1 VCEAGSFCPPGS
13 VTETSC
19 AEGYCCPDT
28 STQAECPA
36 ESSVALIA
44 GVAATS
50 VVIVGVLFMAYASR
64 RTKAKKGALQHDGVT
79 WGDVETATPNSGAE
93 GGTITTSSYTH
104 GSAPVC
110 AIALPAA
117 VQNPIYASASIAIP
131 APSAPALSGKEA
143 EMTVPRILSARA
155 VKVDVGEGQSI
166 SEQLEAVWQLHAA
179 GALTGDEYAS
189 AKRGIL
195 ESNI

>member
-1 VCEAGSFCPPGS
+1 
-13 VTETSC
+13 
-19 AEGYCCPDT
+19 
-28 STQAECPA
+28 
-36 ESSVALIA
+36 
-44 GVAATS
+44 
-50 VVIVGVLFMAYASR
+50 MAYASR

-79 WGDVETATPNSGAE
+79 WDDVETATPNSGAE
-93 GGTITTSSYTH
+93 GGAIPTSSYTH
-104 GSAPVC
+104 GSAPPVC
-110 AIALPAA
+110 AIAVPAA
-117 VQNPIYASASIAIP
+117 VQHPIYASASTAMP
-131 APSAPALSGKEA
+131 APSAPALLVSGKEA
-143 EMTVPRILSARA
+143 EMAGSRILSAHA

>member
-1 VCEAGSFCPPGS
+1 
-13 VTETSC
+13 
-19 AEGYCCPDT
+19 
-28 STQAECPA
+28 
-36 ESSVALIA
+36 
-44 GVAATS
+44 
-50 VVIVGVLFMAYASR
+50 MAHASR
-64 RTKAKKGALQHDGVT
+64 RTKAKKGALQHDGVM
-79 WGDVETATPNSGAE
+79 WDDVETATPNSGAE
-93 GGTITTSSYTH
+93 GGAIPTSSYTH
-104 GSAPVC
+104 GSAPPVC
-110 AIALPAA
+110 AIAVPAA
-117 VQNPIYASASIAIP
+117 VQNPINAGASTAMP

-195 ESNI
+195 DAHI

>member
-1 VCEAGSFCPPGS
+1 
-13 VTETSC
+13 
-19 AEGYCCPDT
+19 
-28 STQAECPA
+28 
-36 ESSVALIA
+36 
-44 GVAATS
+44 
-50 VVIVGVLFMAYASR
+50 MACASR
-64 RTKAKKGALQHDGVT
+64 RTKAKKGALQHDGVI
-79 WGDVETATPNSGAE
+79 WDDVETATPNSGAE

-117 VQNPIYASASIAIP
+117 VQHPIYASASTAMP
-131 APSAPALSGKEA
+131 VPSAPALLVSGKEA
-143 EMTVPRILSARA
+143 EVAESRILSAHA